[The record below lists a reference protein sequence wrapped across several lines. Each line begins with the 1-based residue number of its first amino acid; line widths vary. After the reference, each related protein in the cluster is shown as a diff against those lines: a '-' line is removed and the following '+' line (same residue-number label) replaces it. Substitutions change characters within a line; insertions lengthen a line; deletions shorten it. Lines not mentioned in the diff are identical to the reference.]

1 MTDENDV
8 TVVRQI
14 KVNLIEAAS
23 DALDRVSRATGNSE
37 TDVVNRALQ
46 VYAYVEDLRLRG
58 GTLEER
64 VDGVRREVRFQ

>member
-8 TVVRQI
+8 TVVRQV

-23 DALDRVSRATGNSE
+23 DALDRVRRATGHSE

-64 VDGVRREVRFQ
+64 VDGVRSEVRFR